1 MPMKDHEFA
10 AYGGGSTIRVA
21 AMPAIETHRAEA
33 LPLGFSP
40 KIDFLEDAMAKLP
53 TIQLPV
59 THHFAKG
66 VYRRECF
73 VPQGTLVT
81 SKIHKTQHF
90 FVILKGDAYVW
101 DETTGWVHL
110 EAGYCGITQPGTRR
124 VIYAVED
131 TSWTTFHPTEET
143 DPVKIEAAIIE
154 PHVPGEPVLP
164 HGCDLSLLGV
174 DQ

>member
-1 MPMKDHEFA
+1 M
-10 AYGGGSTIRVA
+10 T
-21 AMPAIETHRAEA
+21 AIETHRAEA

-40 KIDFLEDAMAKLP
+40 KIDFLEDAMGKLP
-53 TIQLPV
+53 TVQLPV

-101 DETTGWVHL
+101 DETTGWGTLIWRVNSP
-110 EAGYCGITQPGTRR
+110 TQSIDIFK
-124 VIYAVED
+124 VN
-131 TSWTTFHPTEET
+131 
-143 DPVKIEAAIIE
+143 
-154 PHVPGEPVLP
+154 
-164 HGCDLSLLGV
+164 LSSSTAC
-174 DQ
+174 